1 MSLFSKKT
9 KHAVAQPPKPQWRLW
24 VENIVIPILLILA
37 VRNNPIF
44 GWYQVPSGSAEPNL
58 LVGDRIWG
66 NRLAYRYD
74 NIKRGDLAIFD
85 DPYFTFAPAGTVQY
99 FWQRYVGLPLPM
111 LGLGSGPDSWVKRVI
126 ALPGDTIE
134 GRVESGK
141 TVVYL
146 NGKKLEEPYVNR
158 LPLIYAEKKAGIIP
172 VNYLGPIPVPEFLQ
186 YKSRFNKYVFD
197 PTYALDQQ
205 PYYKLKPAE
214 VVKSPL
220 TGGPIFDRAFTPT
233 LRDDYGST
241 VDKFGPFVVPPGKYW
256 VMGDNRKN
264 SGDSRMWLFLDEKAI
279 CGRAALIM
287 YSLDS
292 QEAFWFIDLFKHP
305 LDFWM
310 KIVRWNRCGK
320 LLPNVEIE

>member
-9 KHAVAQPPKPQWRLW
+9 KKISMQPPKLQWRLW
-24 VENIVIPILLILA
+24 LENIVIPLLLILA

-74 NIKRGDLAIFD
+74 TIKRGDLAIFD
-85 DPYFTFAPAGTVQY
+85 DPYFTFAPAETFKY
-99 FWQRYVGLPLPM
+99 YWQRYVGLPLAIF
-111 LGLGSGPDSWVKRVI
+111 GLGAGADSWVKRVI
-126 ALPGDTIE
+126 AIPGDTIE
-134 GRVESGK
+134 GRVEEGK

-146 NGKKLEEPYVNR
+146 NGKKLEETYVNR
-158 LPLIYAEKKAGIIP
+158 LPLIYAEKKAGLVP
-172 VNYLGPIPVPEFLQ
+172 FSHLGPIPVPDFLQ
-186 YKSRFNKYVFD
+186 YKSRFSKYVFD
-197 PTYALDQQ
+197 PAFALDQQ
-205 PYYKLKPAE
+205 PYYKLKPEE

-220 TGGPIFDRAFTPT
+220 TGGPLFDRAFTPT
-233 LRDDYGST
+233 LRDEYGST
-241 VDKFGPFVVPPGKYW
+241 IDAFGPFTMPPGKYW

-264 SGDSRMWLFLDEKAI
+264 SGDSRMWLFLDEKNI

-305 LDFWM
+305 IDFWT
-310 KIVRWNRCGK
+310 KIVRWSRCGK
-320 LLPNVEIE
+320 LLPKVDVE